1 MVDQWGKTII
11 NSDRMTQKTLT
22 ILYELAPLLSF
33 MKKKKKEW
41 QNECF
46 DSRIGKFYQTQ
57 ILGLDDC
64 SSKTIVIL
72 CHTSKRHLRKIH
84 IMYFLILKENFVTIL
99 NLVGNVSS

>member
-22 ILYELAPLLSF
+22 ILYELAPSLSF

-46 DSRIGKFYQTQ
+46 DSRIVKFY
-57 ILGLDDC
+57 
-64 SSKTIVIL
+64 
-72 CHTSKRHLRKIH
+72 
-84 IMYFLILKENFVTIL
+84 
-99 NLVGNVSS
+99 

>member
-46 DSRIGKFYQTQ
+46 DSRIVKFYQTQ

-72 CHTSKRHLRKIH
+72 CHTSKRHLGKIH
-84 IMYFLILKENFVTIL
+84 IMYFLILKENFVSIL
-99 NLVGNVSS
+99 TLVGNFST

>member
-11 NSDRMTQKTLT
+11 NSDHMTQKSLI
-22 ILYELAPLLSF
+22 ILYELPQLLCF

-46 DSRIGKFYQTQ
+46 DNRIVKFYQTQ
-57 ILGLDDC
+57 ILGLGDC
-64 SSKTIVIL
+64 SDKTIVIL
-72 CHTSKRHLRKIH
+72 CHTSKRHLGKTH

-99 NLVGNVSS
+99 NLVGNFSS

>member
-22 ILYELAPLLSF
+22 ILYELPPLLCF
-33 MKKKKKEW
+33 MKKKEW

-46 DSRIGKFYQTQ
+46 DSRIVKFYQTQ
-57 ILGLDDC
+57 ILGLVDC

-72 CHTSKRHLRKIH
+72 CHTSKRHLGKIH
-84 IMYFLILKENFVTIL
+84 IMHFLILKENFVSIL
-99 NLVGNVSS
+99 TLVGNFSS